1 MTARHLAEQVRNI
14 KKKNLIS
21 ELDRKMIERNFETH
35 LIQPEENTG
44 IEAEHHAKI
53 SQNEEMQ
60 DDTNSGDNS
69 QKPDATGVR
78 ENVNIEDKSDTDEI
92 DPEVKEGLKV
102 RWRKHFQKYI
112 NIDVEEREYRTTI
125 NNQPAETLL

>member
-35 LIQPEENTG
+35 IIQPEENTG
-44 IEAEHHAKI
+44 IEAEHHAEV

-60 DDTNSGDNS
+60 DDTNLGDNS
-69 QKPDATGVR
+69 Q
-78 ENVNIEDKSDTDEI
+78 
-92 DPEVKEGLKV
+92 
-102 RWRKHFQKYI
+102 
-112 NIDVEEREYRTTI
+112 
-125 NNQPAETLL
+125 NQT